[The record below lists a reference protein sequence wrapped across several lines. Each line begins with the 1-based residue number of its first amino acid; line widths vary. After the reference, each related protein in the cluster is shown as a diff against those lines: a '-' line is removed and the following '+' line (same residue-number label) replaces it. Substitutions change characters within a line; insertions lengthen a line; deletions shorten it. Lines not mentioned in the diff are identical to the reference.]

1 MCRIPNLLDDESR
14 SPKSVEKTGIA
25 EVDGWL

>member
-1 MCRIPNLLDDESR
+1 MCRIPNLLGEESR
-14 SPKSVEKTGIA
+14 SGWPIKKARIA